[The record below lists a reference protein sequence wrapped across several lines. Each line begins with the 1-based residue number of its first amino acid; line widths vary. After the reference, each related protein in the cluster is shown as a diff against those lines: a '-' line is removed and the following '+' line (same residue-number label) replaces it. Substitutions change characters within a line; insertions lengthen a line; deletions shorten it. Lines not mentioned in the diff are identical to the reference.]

1 MQSQILLF
9 TTISDDIILSL
20 DQLRDDRVTI
30 SVVVGEI
37 GTVVVPTPPRVA
49 IDGSNKGGNS
59 RWQPRGVTTRVVIRG
74 GAPDSTRC
82 SCGVNCGV
90 QPRGVTTVSV
100 LWSAPSSS
108 RYRGANSGF
117 GTLLES
123 LSRCQPSSNHWVK
136 TRVATALSPQQGGIV
151 LGCMRVVRATS

>member
-74 GAPDSTRC
+74 GR
-82 SCGVNCGV
+82 
-90 QPRGVTTVSV
+90 RTV
-100 LWSAPSSS
+100 
-108 RYRGANSGF
+108 
-117 GTLLES
+117 
-123 LSRCQPSSNHWVK
+123 
-136 TRVATALSPQQGGIV
+136 
-151 LGCMRVVRATS
+151 RVVLAV